1 MAFGKNEA
9 SLRYLEIRKQNRQFA
24 AITLDNVLEYMIMTL
39 SYSLS
44 GNDDSVEKIS
54 TEWMAPFCTNL

>member
-9 SLRYLEIRKQNRQFA
+9 SLRHLEIRKQNRQFA
-24 AITLDNVLEYMIMTL
+24 AITLDNVLEYMIMSL

-44 GNDDSVEKIS
+44 GTDDSVEKIS